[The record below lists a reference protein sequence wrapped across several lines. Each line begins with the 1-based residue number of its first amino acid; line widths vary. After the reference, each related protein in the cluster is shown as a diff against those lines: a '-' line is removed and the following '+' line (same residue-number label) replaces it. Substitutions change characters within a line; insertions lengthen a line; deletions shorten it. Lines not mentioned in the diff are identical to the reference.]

1 MLKPFFFIHYFMS
14 PRLCIKL
21 FIIATKNILK
31 SSMIKSCF
39 AVGASKNIAPKNDAT
54 NPAKNKRRQL

>member
-1 MLKPFFFIHYFMS
+1 MS